1 MLNPKAVHVIEA
13 LIDLGM
19 DLRHGV
25 FGSLTYYTSENWVI
39 FIQQGQISVLRLL
52 GGQWAR
58 AGLYELT
65 RETEEPEKDQERHP
79 GGRKCENFF
88 CFAL

>member
-25 FGSLTYYTSENWVI
+25 FGSLTYYTSESWAI
-39 FIQQGQISVLRLL
+39 FIQQGQISVLRL
-52 GGQWAR
+52 
-58 AGLYELT
+58 
-65 RETEEPEKDQERHP
+65 
-79 GGRKCENFF
+79 C
-88 CFAL
+88 